1 LTECE
6 KRFQQMETGDHN
18 QGESDNI
25 YINQLGA
32 ALEGFMLL
40 SHDPLI
46 NRGMY
51 NKGHSET

>member
-1 LTECE
+1 
-6 KRFQQMETGDHN
+6 METGDHN